1 MKLSIL
7 DYGVSNLKSVKKAFE
22 FLNCD
27 VTIISDAQSIS
38 SSDIIIFPGQGAFGQ
53 STRHLN
59 DLNLTQALRTHIE
72 KQKPFF
78 GICLGFQLLFQGSEE
93 ASDQTGLSI
102 FPGHFKKF
110 KTDMKASETTFLKV
124 PQMGWNTLDAS
135 KNSQLLANLP
145 PQPYVYFVHSY
156 YIDQTTPSIVS
167 STTTYGLPY
176 ISSIQADHVW
186 GTQFH
191 PEKSGDTGLQI
202 LKNFISF
209 CKA

>member
-22 FLNCD
+22 WLECD
-27 VTIISDAQSIS
+27 VSIISDAQSVEK
-38 SSDIIIFPGQGAFGQ
+38 SDILIFPGQGAFGQ

-59 DLNLTQALRTHIE
+59 QLHLTEALLNHIE

-78 GICLGFQLLFQGSEE
+78 GICLGFQLLFQGSAE
-93 ASDQTGLSI
+93 APDQQGLSV
-102 FPGHFKKF
+102 FPGHLKQF
-110 KTDMKASETTFLKV
+110 KTTMVAPNGSRLKV
-124 PQMGWNTLDAS
+124 PHMGWNTLDSAQPTS
-135 KNSQLLANLP
+135 LLSNISDHS
-145 PQPYVYFVHSY
+145 YVYFVHSY
-156 YIDQTTPSIVS
+156 YLEQTTPAIVS

-176 ISSIQADHVW
+176 VSSIQADHVW

-202 LKNFISF
+202 LKNFIAF